1 VAGKILELLKKFP
14 DEQVIL
20 VVGCVPSRAKVGH
33 LQQEIADL
41 HIPEETTCFEPLGAG
56 LWAL

>member
-1 VAGKILELLKKFP
+1 MKKFP
-14 DEQVIL
+14 DEQVML
-20 VVGCVPSRAKVGH
+20 VVGCVPSRAKVGY
-33 LQQEIADL
+33 LQQEIADF